1 MEKIFQIN
9 MESVFNDILAKPL
22 YTLAADEIDTIKVNS
37 ISFPDGI
44 SGNLWGKVIMRAVK
58 EVEHIEGKKEALKL
72 IDKAYDELDRV
83 YPQLFDEKS
92 ELLKTSCLFFIQE
105 NDQREAHKKMERY
118 LYNAIAQVH
127 FQAINEKM
135 PYYSFRG
142 FSKYSLEDVENE
154 TISLAHPR
162 EFNDPLDTILV
173 YWLNEEVKKEH
184 ADEWQLRY
192 RLLMK
197 KVSEH
202 IKIRCLIAGNSELGH
217 EVPIEDINVLM
228 WSHYADSHKGFCVK
242 YLFDSH
248 IFDITK
254 HVKKDKILLV
264 DKIKYSETINIS
276 DEPSIRMAL
285 LEKSD
290 FWKYENE
297 MRLISYDCSGENK
310 EFPVI
315 ECKGMAKA
323 IYLGVKCSDE
333 NRRLMEKA
341 IGDKNI
347 PLYQMSVDEGKL
359 TRFKKTLIG

>member
-1 MEKIFQIN
+1 MER
-9 MESVFNDILAKPL
+9 VFNDILAKPL
-22 YTLAADEIDTIKVNS
+22 YTLAAEEIETIKANS
-37 ISFPDGI
+37 IFFPDGVT
-44 SGNLWGKVIMRAVK
+44 GNLWGKVIMRAVK
-58 EVEHIEGKKEALKL
+58 EVERAEGKKEALEL

-83 YPQLFDEKS
+83 HPQLFDEKS
-92 ELLKTSCLFFIQE
+92 ELLKTSCFFFLQE
-105 NDQREAHKKMERY
+105 NDPKEAHKKMERY
-118 LYNAIAQVH
+118 LYNALAQVH
-127 FQAINEKM
+127 YQAINEKM
-135 PYYSFRG
+135 PYYSFRK
-142 FSKYSLEDVENE
+142 FSKHSLEDIENE

-173 YWLNEEVKKEH
+173 YWLNEEIKKKYT
-184 ADEWQLRY
+184 DEWQLRY

-202 IKIRCLIAGNSELGH
+202 IKIRCLIAGQNELGK
-217 EVPIEDINVLM
+217 EVPIEDVNVLM

-242 YLFDSH
+242 YVFDRDMFDLNKH
-248 IFDITK
+248 IK
-254 HVKKDKILLV
+254 RDKLLLV
-264 DKIKYSETINIS
+264 DKIKYSETIDIN

-297 MRLISYDCSGENK
+297 MRLISYDCSGEDK
-310 EFPVI
+310 EFPVV

-323 IYLGVKCSDE
+323 VYLGVKCSNE

-347 PLYQMSVDEGKL
+347 PLYQMSVDEEKL

>member
-1 MEKIFQIN
+1 

-142 FSKYSLEDVENE
+142 FSKHSLEDIENE

-173 YWLNEEVKKEH
+173 YWLNEEVKKKH

-202 IKIRCLIAGNSELGH
+202 IKIRCLIAGQNELGN
-217 EVPIEDINVLM
+217 EKPIEDINVLM

-242 YLFDSH
+242 YVFDRDM
-248 IFDITK
+248 FDLTK
-254 HVKKDKILLV
+254 HSKRDKLLLV
-264 DKIKYSETINIS
+264 DKIKYSETIDIS

-297 MRLISYDCSGENK
+297 MRLISYDCSGEDK
-310 EFPVI
+310 EFPVV

-323 IYLGVKCSDE
+323 VYLGVKCSDE

-347 PLYQMSVDEGKL
+347 PLYQMSVDEEKL

>member
-1 MEKIFQIN
+1 MER
-9 MESVFNDILAKPL
+9 VFNNILAKPL
-22 YTLAADEIDTIKVNS
+22 YTLAAEEIETVKANS
-37 ISFPDGI
+37 IFFPDGVT
-44 SGNLWGKVIMRAVK
+44 GNLWGKVIMRAVK
-58 EVEHIEGKKEALKL
+58 EVERAEGKKEALEL

-92 ELLKTSCLFFIQE
+92 ELLKTSCFYFLQE
-105 NDQREAHKKMERY
+105 NDQKEAHKKMERY
-118 LYNAIAQVH
+118 LYNALAQVH
-127 FQAINEKM
+127 YQAINENM
-135 PYYSFRG
+135 PYYSFRR
-142 FSKYSLEDVENE
+142 FTKHSLEDIENE

-173 YWLNEEVKKEH
+173 YWLNEEVKKKH
-184 ADEWQLRY
+184 TDEWQLRY

-202 IKIRCLIAGNSELGH
+202 IKIRCLIAGQNEHGN
-217 EVPIEDINVLM
+217 EKPIEDINVLM

-242 YLFDSH
+242 YVFDRGM
-248 IFDITK
+248 FDPTK
-254 HVKKDKILLV
+254 HIKRDKLLLV
-264 DKIKYSETINIS
+264 DKIKYSDTIDIS

-297 MRLISYDCSGENK
+297 MRLISYDCSGEDK
-310 EFPVI
+310 EFPVV

-323 IYLGVKCSDE
+323 VYLGVKCSNE

-347 PLYQMSVDEGKL
+347 PLYQMSVDEEKL

>member
-1 MEKIFQIN
+1 MER
-9 MESVFNDILAKPL
+9 VFNDILAKPL
-22 YTLAADEIDTIKVNS
+22 YTLAAEEIETVKANS
-37 ISFPDGI
+37 IFFPDGVT
-44 SGNLWGKVIMRAVK
+44 GNLWGKVIMRAVK
-58 EVEHIEGKKEALKL
+58 EVERAEGKKEALEL

-83 YPQLFDEKS
+83 HPQLFDEKS
-92 ELLKTSCLFFIQE
+92 ELLKTSCFFFLQE
-105 NDQREAHKKMERY
+105 NDPKEAHKKMERY
-118 LYNAIAQVH
+118 LYNALAQVH
-127 FQAINEKM
+127 YQAINEKM
-135 PYYSFRG
+135 PYYSFRK
-142 FSKYSLEDVENE
+142 FSKHSLEDIENE

-173 YWLNEEVKKEH
+173 YWLNEEIKKKYT
-184 ADEWQLRY
+184 DEWQLRY

-202 IKIRCLIAGNSELGH
+202 IKIRCLIAGQNELGN
-217 EVPIEDINVLM
+217 EVPIEDVNVLM

-242 YLFDSH
+242 YVFDRDMFDLNKH
-248 IFDITK
+248 IK
-254 HVKKDKILLV
+254 RDKLLLV
-264 DKIKYSETINIS
+264 DKIKYSETIDIN

-297 MRLISYDCSGENK
+297 MRLISYDCSGKDK
-310 EFPVI
+310 EFPVV

-323 IYLGVKCSDE
+323 VYLGVKCSNE

-347 PLYQMSVDEGKL
+347 PLYQMSVNEEKL

>member
-1 MEKIFQIN
+1 MER
-9 MESVFNDILAKPL
+9 VFNDILAKPL
-22 YTLAADEIDTIKVNS
+22 YTLAEEEIETIKANS
-37 ISFPDGI
+37 IFFPDGVT
-44 SGNLWGKVIMRAVK
+44 GNLWGKVIMRAVK
-58 EVEHIEGKKEALKL
+58 EVERAEGKKEALEL

-83 YPQLFDEKS
+83 HPQLFDEKS
-92 ELLKTSCLFFIQE
+92 ELLKTSCFFFLQE
-105 NDQREAHKKMERY
+105 NDPKEAHKKMERY
-118 LYNAIAQVH
+118 LYNALAQVH
-127 FQAINEKM
+127 YQAINEKM
-135 PYYSFRG
+135 PYYSFRK
-142 FSKYSLEDVENE
+142 FSKHSLEDIENE

-173 YWLNEEVKKEH
+173 YWLNEEIKKKYT
-184 ADEWQLRY
+184 DEWQLRY

-202 IKIRCLIAGNSELGH
+202 IKIRCLIAGQNELGN
-217 EVPIEDINVLM
+217 EVPIEDVNVLM

-242 YLFDSH
+242 YVFDRDMFDLNKH
-248 IFDITK
+248 IK
-254 HVKKDKILLV
+254 RDKLLLV
-264 DKIKYSETINIS
+264 DKIKYSETIDIN

-297 MRLISYDCSGENK
+297 MRLISYDCSGEDK
-310 EFPVI
+310 EFPVV

-323 IYLGVKCSDE
+323 VYLGVKCSDE

-347 PLYQMSVDEGKL
+347 PLYQMSVDEEKL